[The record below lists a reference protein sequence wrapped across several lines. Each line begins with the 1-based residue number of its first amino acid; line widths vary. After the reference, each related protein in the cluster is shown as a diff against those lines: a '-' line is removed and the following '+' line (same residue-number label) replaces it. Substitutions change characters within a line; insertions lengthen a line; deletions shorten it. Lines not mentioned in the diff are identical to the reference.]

1 MWPKKYDQASW
12 NGIPFNILK
21 SDNEEGKRLD
31 AKALPYSDDHFVG
44 VMGDDIPTHTF
55 EAVFVGADS
64 LSDANSFRSELRKNP
79 IGVLEHKYLG
89 ELKLVYK
96 TSSQSFTT
104 KKGVVT
110 LVLSFINQG
119 KSIGFQKTTSKS
131 LDSFT
136 DPVIASGTDQFE
148 KQIQASNVAQVE
160 TVKSEY
166 QVLLDD
172 IGRLANQSKTQ
183 DNVLLGQISGAKT
196 ALSSLANNPRGFAD
210 QVSGMMDGF
219 VKNVQSNSATDPA
232 GQVQANSLEKTTKAK
247 LVANEASATTN
258 LLKLQTTTAQ
268 LKLNRELAA
277 VTNSETSSDLALNPN
292 SQSLDNSYSSINQVK
307 TALDQRI
314 TENTS
319 AASYETLPLVDNL
332 SSLKSEVVKQQAKV
346 VQYQSELITA
356 DSYSPKPAMCL
367 AYENECDLAEF
378 EWLNNSPHPLFVSG
392 SYQVKK

>member
-12 NGIPFNILK
+12 NGIAFNILK
-21 SDNEEGKRLD
+21 TDDEEGKRLD
-31 AKALPYSDDHFVG
+31 AKALPYSDDHFIE
-44 VMGDDIPTHTF
+44 VMGATIPTYTI

-64 LSDANSFRSELRKNP
+64 LSDASSFRSELRQNP
-79 IGVLEHKYLG
+79 VGVLEHPYLG

-104 KKGVVT
+104 KKG
-110 LVLSFINQG
+110 LVSLALSFIRQG
-119 KSIGFQKTTSKS
+119 KPIDLPKTTAKS
-131 LDSFT
+131 LNRFT

-148 KQIQASNVAQVE
+148 KQIQASNVAEVE
-160 TVKSEY
+160 IVKSEY

-172 IGRLANQSKTQ
+172 IGYLATQSKTQ

-219 VKNVQSNSATDPA
+219 VTNVQSNSAADPVA
-232 GQVQANSLEKTTKAK
+232 RLQANSLEKTTKAK

-277 VTNSETSSDLALNPN
+277 VTNSESSSDMALNPD
-292 SQSLDNSYSSINQVK
+292 SQNLDHSYDSINQVK

-319 AASYETLPLVDNL
+319 AADYETLPLVDNL
-332 SSLKSEVVKQQAKV
+332 SSLKSEVVTQQTKV
-346 VQYQSELITA
+346 GKYQAELITA
-356 DSYSPKPAMCL
+356 DTYSPKPSMLL
-367 AYENECDLAEF
+367 AYENECDLTEF